1 MPSQS
6 LVKEAELKMMP
17 DGHLP
22 HSFQVRSPKWSP
34 AKIMSPVKLG
44 FLLHPTSLSLTPTF
58 LVYTNGFPFVGCLL
72 LQIFLF
78 SPHPALPHS
87 LWPSVRTNQVWL
99 ANELTLGEA
108 HCTAGRGVS
117 AINTW
122 FFSSSIGPSAFGSSS
137 MLSVRLNSQKIEFQG
152 IFAFAGQFSY
162 LWYELFTERPYLRKL
177 HSPPSEWGA
186 GRSHIE

>member
-1 MPSQS
+1 MGVGVGHRGIKGLWPGLKWRCDSFSTLYWWCDQGPPLGGSESSEPFAVLPSGWPDHFTMPSQS
-6 LVKEAELKMMP
+6 LVKEAKLKMMP

-78 SPHPALPHS
+78 SPRPALPHS
-87 LWPSVRTNQVWL
+87 L
-99 ANELTLGEA
+99 
-108 HCTAGRGVS
+108 
-117 AINTW
+117 
-122 FFSSSIGPSAFGSSS
+122 
-137 MLSVRLNSQKIEFQG
+137 
-152 IFAFAGQFSY
+152 
-162 LWYELFTERPYLRKL
+162 
-177 HSPPSEWGA
+177 
-186 GRSHIE
+186 